1 MVTVFF
7 RKKIDGEKK
16 VDFDKA
22 NGAFFRDEFL
32 ILTDADPDS
41 TVYNKLGQFYAEDV
55 SGFFVEAEE
64 ED

>member
-7 RKKIDGEKK
+7 RKKIDGQKM

-22 NGAFFRDEFL
+22 NGAYFKEGFL
-32 ILTDADPDS
+32 FLTDRDPDS
-41 TVYNKLGQFYAEDV
+41 TVVYKVGQFYAEDV
-55 SGFFVEAEE
+55 SGFFVEEE